1 MHKNNNTVANIFLN
15 MAERLHQD
23 GANPFRIRAYR
34 RASATLSG
42 LKEDIAVVAQR
53 GDLDSLP
60 GIGKDLSGKIREYLQ
75 SGTIRAYEDLNS
87 PLPDFTKQ
95 WLQLPGFSEPIVNDL
110 YFRLGIQSLD
120 DLEVLTS
127 SHLLRTRPG
136 ITATTE
142 ELLTAIQAIRECA
155 STD

>member
-1 MHKNNNTVANIFLN
+1 MHQHNNTVANIFLN

-34 RASATLSG
+34 RASATLSD
-42 LKEDIAVVAQR
+42 LNEDIAIVAQR

-60 GIGKDLSGKIREYLQ
+60 GIGKDLSAKIREYLQ
-75 SGTIRAYEDLNS
+75 SGTIRAYEDLNN
-87 PLPDFTKQ
+87 PLPEFTKQ

-120 DLEVLTS
+120 DLEALAS

-142 ELLTAIQAIRECA
+142 ELLTAIQSLRECA
-155 STD
+155 PSD